1 MSSLM
6 QYGFV
11 FWVILFL
18 GLDSLLT
25 FLTRMLHLHR
35 AHINYADFIKGVC
48 NVLDNGNVDE
58 ATMICEDTPGPVA
71 AVVLTAIRHR
81 KAHPDAL
88 REAVDNAGRAEISR
102 MERRQATIAI
112 TCQIAPLLGLLGT
125 LFGLVKIVQAAHVH
139 TPLVQSVDLT
149 SGLMQALISTIA
161 GLLVAIPCHAM
172 YAILM
177 VRIERIVI
185 DMEAAASEIV
195 AYLTTRHDTTMVEEE
210 SHEEK

>member
-1 MSSLM
+1 MSSLA

-11 FWVILFL
+11 FWIIVIL
-18 GLDSLLT
+18 GLDSFVT
-25 FLTRMLHLHR
+25 FLTRMLQLRR
-35 AHINYADFIKGVC
+35 AQIDYADFIKGIC
-48 NVLDNGNVDE
+48 NVLKNGNVDE
-58 ATMICEDTPGPVA
+58 AIMICEETPGPVA

-81 KAHPDAL
+81 RADSNAL

-102 MERRQATIAI
+102 MERRQAAISI

-125 LFGLVKIVQAAHVH
+125 LFGVLKIVHAAHAQS
-139 TPLVQSVDLT
+139 PLVQSVDLT
-149 SGLMQALISTIA
+149 TGLMQALVSTIA

-185 DMEAAASEIV
+185 DMEAAAAEIV
-195 AYLTTRHDTTMVEEE
+195 AYLTSNASSLTARATHEEE
-210 SHEEK
+210 

>member
-1 MSSLM
+1 MSSLL
-6 QYGFV
+6 QYGIV
-11 FWVILFL
+11 FWIIVLL
-18 GLDSLLT
+18 GLDSFFT
-25 FLTRMLHLHR
+25 FFARMLQLRR
-35 AHINYADFIKGVC
+35 AHIDYADFIKGVC
-48 NVLDNGNVDE
+48 NVLDKGNVDE
-58 ATMICEDTPGPVA
+58 AIMICEDTPGPVA

-81 KAHPDAL
+81 KADPQAL

-102 MERRQATIAI
+102 MERRQAAIAI

-125 LFGLVKIVQAAHVH
+125 LIGVVKIIQTASLNV
-139 TPLVQSVDLT
+139 PLVQSIDLT
-149 SGLMQALISTIA
+149 KGLLQAFFSTIA

-195 AYLTTRHDTTMVEEE
+195 AFLTRSDTSLLEGDN
-210 SHEEK
+210 HEEN

>member
-1 MSSLM
+1 MLSLA

-11 FWVILFL
+11 FWIIVIL
-18 GLDSLLT
+18 GIDSFVT
-25 FLTRMLHLHR
+25 FLTRMLQLRR
-35 AHINYADFIKGVC
+35 AQINYADFIKGIC
-48 NVLDNGNVDE
+48 NVLKNGNVDE
-58 ATMICEDTPGPVA
+58 AIMICEETPGPVA

-81 KAHPDAL
+81 RADSTAL

-102 MERRQATIAI
+102 MERRQAAIAI

-125 LFGLVKIVQAAHVH
+125 LFGVLKIVHAAHAQS
-139 TPLVQSVDLT
+139 PLVQSVDLT
-149 SGLMQALISTIA
+149 TGLMQALVSTIA

-185 DMEAAASEIV
+185 DMEAAAAEIV
-195 AYLTTRHDTTMVEEE
+195 AYLTSSDSSLTQRVTN
-210 SHEEK
+210 EEK

>member
-1 MSSLM
+1 MSSLL
-6 QYGFV
+6 QYGIV
-11 FWVILFL
+11 FWIIVLL
-18 GLDSLLT
+18 GLDSFFT
-25 FLTRMLHLHR
+25 FVTRMLHLRR
-35 AHINYADFIKGVC
+35 AHIDYTDFIKGVC
-48 NVLDNGNVDE
+48 NVLDKGNVDE

-81 KAHPDAL
+81 KADSQAL

-102 MERRQATIAI
+102 MERRQAAIAI

-125 LFGLVKIVQAAHVH
+125 LIGVVKIVQAATVKA
-139 TPLVQSVDLT
+139 PLVQSVDLT
-149 SGLMQALISTIA
+149 DGLLQAFFSTIA

-195 AYLTTRHDTTMVEEE
+195 AYLTRSDTSLLERE
-210 SHEEK
+210 SHETE

>member
-1 MSSLM
+1 MLSLA

-11 FWVILFL
+11 FWIIVIL
-18 GLDSLLT
+18 GIDSFVT
-25 FLTRMLHLHR
+25 FLTRILQLRR
-35 AHINYADFIKGVC
+35 AQIDYADFIKGIC
-48 NVLDNGNVDE
+48 NVLKNGNVDE
-58 ATMICEDTPGPVA
+58 AIMICEETPGPVA

-81 KAHPDAL
+81 HADCTAL

-102 MERRQATIAI
+102 MERRQAAIAI

-125 LFGLVKIVQAAHVH
+125 LFGVLKIVHAAHAQS
-139 TPLVQSVDLT
+139 PLVQSVDLT
-149 SGLMQALISTIA
+149 TGLMQALVSTIA

-185 DMEAAASEIV
+185 DMEAAAAEIV
-195 AYLTTRHDTTMVEEE
+195 AYLTSSASSLTTRATNEQ
-210 SHEEK
+210 K

>member
-11 FWVILFL
+11 FWVIIIL
-18 GLDSLLT
+18 GLDSFVT
-25 FLTRMLHLHR
+25 FLTRMLHLRR
-35 AHINYADFIKGVC
+35 AHIDYADFIKGVC
-48 NVLDNGNVDE
+48 NVLNNGNVDE
-58 ATMICEDTPGPVA
+58 AIMICEDTPGPVA

-81 KAHPDAL
+81 KADSHAL

-102 MERRQATIAI
+102 MERRQAAIAI

-125 LFGLVKIVQAAHVH
+125 LIGVVKIVQAANAHA
-139 TPLVQSVDLT
+139 PLVQSVDLT
-149 SGLMQALISTIA
+149 AGLMQALVSTIA

-195 AYLTTRHDTTMVEEE
+195 AYLTRNDTSMFEREG
-210 SHEEK
+210 HEE

>member
-1 MSSLM
+1 MSSLA

-11 FWVILFL
+11 FWIIIIL
-18 GLDSLLT
+18 GVDSFVT
-25 FLTRMLHLHR
+25 FMTRMLHLRR
-35 AHINYADFIKGVC
+35 AQIDYADFIKGVC
-48 NVLDNGNVDE
+48 NVLKNGNVDE
-58 ATMICEDTPGPVA
+58 AIMICEETPGPVA

-81 KAHPDAL
+81 HADRSAL

-102 MERRQATIAI
+102 MERRQAAIAI

-125 LFGLVKIVQAAHVH
+125 LFGVLKIVHAAHALA
-139 TPLVQSVDLT
+139 PLVQSVDLT
-149 SGLMQALISTIA
+149 TGLMQALVSTIA

-185 DMEAAASEIV
+185 DMEAAAAEIV
-195 AYLTTRHDTTMVEEE
+195 AYLTSSDPSLTLRET
-210 SHEEK
+210 HEKG